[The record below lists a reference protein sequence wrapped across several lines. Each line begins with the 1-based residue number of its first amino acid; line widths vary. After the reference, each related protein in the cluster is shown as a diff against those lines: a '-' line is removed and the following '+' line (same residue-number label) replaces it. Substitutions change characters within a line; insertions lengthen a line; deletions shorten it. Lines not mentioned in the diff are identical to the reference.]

1 MGKYT
6 EILVAIKNGES
17 INDKVQL
24 SNYFLSVL
32 EKIKDDLY
40 PDERADIT
48 DLAYEELKTLPELI
62 ENA

>member
-6 EILVAIKNGES
+6 EILEAIKNGES

-48 DLAYEELKTLPELI
+48 DLAYEELKTLPEL
-62 ENA
+62 